1 MLSLRQRAWISGGL
15 SALVSLGVGILL
27 LYSYLNQ
34 RTLERFDRTLVER
47 HTEVVVALS
56 YAAEDPAQLSEL
68 LFDPTYQAPFSGRY
82 WQISGPDG
90 AIYSSGSLLGAT
102 LPGAEAAPTT
112 LALRDAVNP
121 DVEEVRIA
129 GQRITLEDGSVWV
142 VSVAESLAQLKADR
156 RDLRQSLLAAFALVS
171 VIGLASV
178 LFQTAAILR
187 PLDRLRRDVAQRWD
201 VDEAL
206 VEADY
211 PEEVAPLVGDINTLL
226 ARNRD
231 IVGRSRRQ
239 AADLAHALKTPSA
252 ILRNELVTLAEAGQD
267 MGKSLDALDRVDAQL
282 ARSLARLRTANTG
295 DSMQARTDLTHS
307 VDRFA
312 RLFGMMAGREGKDFA
327 VSCEPGLVVRM
338 DAQDIEEV
346 LGNLLDNGL
355 KWGRS
360 RLALTARK
368 RKGAIEVVVEDDGPG
383 IPEGDRTEA
392 MKSGARLDTS
402 KPGTGLGLAIA
413 NDLLQAYG
421 ATMALEDSAGLGG
434 LAVRITLP
442 LPPERVEK
450 KARGGKRA
458 HGGQNPVT
466 PINQ

>member
-15 SALVSLGVGILL
+15 SALVSLAVGILL

-34 RTLERFDRTLVER
+34 RALDRFDRTLAER
-47 HTEVVVALS
+47 HTQVVVALS
-56 YAAEDPAQLSEL
+56 YAADDPGQLDQV

-82 WQISGPDG
+82 WQITGPGG
-90 AIYSSGSLLGAT
+90 AAYSSGSLLGAS
-102 LPGAEAAPTT
+102 LPGAEEATTT
-112 LALRDAVNP
+112 LALRDAGNP

-156 RDLRQSLLAAFALVS
+156 RDLRQSLVAAFALVS

-178 LFQTAAILR
+178 LVQTAAILR

-201 VDEAL
+201 GDEAL
-206 VEADY
+206 VEAEY

-226 ARNRD
+226 ARNRE
-231 IVGRSRRQ
+231 IVARSRRQ

-252 ILRNELVTLAEAGQD
+252 ILRNELATLADTGQD
-267 MGKSLDALDRVDAQL
+267 MGKALDALDRVDAQL

-295 DSMQARTDLTHS
+295 ETMLARTDLSHS
-307 VDRFA
+307 VERFA
-312 RLFGMMAGREGKDFA
+312 RLFKMMAGREGKTFVAD
-327 VSCEPGLVVRM
+327 CEPGLVVRM

-368 RKGAIEVVVEDDGPG
+368 RTGGIEVVVEDDGPG
-383 IPEGDRTEA
+383 IPQGDRAEA

-421 ATMALEDSAGLGG
+421 ATMTLEDSASLGG
-434 LAVRITLP
+434 LAVRVTLP
-442 LPPERVEK
+442 LPP
-450 KARGGKRA
+450 ARGSKKG
-458 HGGQNPVT
+458 
-466 PINQ
+466 

>member
-34 RTLERFDRTLVER
+34 RTLDQFDRALTER
-47 HTEVVVALS
+47 HTQVVVALS
-56 YAAEDPAQLSEL
+56 YAADDPAQLDEL

-82 WQISGPDG
+82 WQVASPDG
-90 AIYSSGSLLGAT
+90 RTFTSGSLLGAS
-102 LPGAEAAPTT
+102 LPGSEDAPTT
-112 LALRDAVNP
+112 LVLRDAENP

-129 GQRITLEDGSVWV
+129 RQRITLEDGSTWV
-142 VSVAESLAQLKADR
+142 VSVAETLKQLKADR
-156 RDLRQSLLAAFALVS
+156 KDLRQSLLAAFALVS
-171 VIGLASV
+171 TIGLASV

-201 VDEAL
+201 GGEAL
-206 VEADY
+206 VEKDY

-226 ARNRD
+226 ERNRE

-252 ILRNELVTLAEAGQD
+252 ILRNELNTLAEDGQD
-267 MGKSLDALDRVDAQL
+267 LGKALDALDRVDAQL

-295 DSMQARTDLTHS
+295 ETMLARTDLTHS

-312 RLFGMMAGREGKDFA
+312 RLFGMMAKREGKGFA
-327 VSCEPGLVVRM
+327 AKCEPGLVVRM

-360 RLALTARK
+360 QLRLTARK
-368 RKGAIEVVVEDDGPG
+368 VKAGIEVLVEDDGPG
-383 IPEGDRTEA
+383 IPAADREEA
-392 MKSGARLDTS
+392 LRSGARLDTS

-413 NDLLQAYG
+413 NDLLRAYG
-421 ATMALEDSAGLGG
+421 AEMALEDSQALGG

-442 LPPERVEK
+442 QKPLRPTREVE
-450 KARGGKRA
+450 
-458 HGGQNPVT
+458 
-466 PINQ
+466 